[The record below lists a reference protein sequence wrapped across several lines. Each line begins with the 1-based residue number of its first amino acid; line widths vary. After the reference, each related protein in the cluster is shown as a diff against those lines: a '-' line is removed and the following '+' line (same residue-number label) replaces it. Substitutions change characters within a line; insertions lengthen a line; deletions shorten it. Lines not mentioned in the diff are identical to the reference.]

1 MSSETTIED
10 LKPLE
15 QMSLK
20 DENSDLSL
28 VKPPIFDPQND
39 LHKPI
44 NVDINEIIE
53 SLWETRIQSP
63 IVPRADT
70 ADLERIESSGCPQQG
85 EPIEK
90 VVDNTVSLLKNYSRH
105 ISHPGH
111 FGYLAPQGLR
121 TDPMGFAMT
130 AAMNQNVAMYA
141 SSPLGATLESTVIS
155 WLCELAGYDTTK
167 SSGCLLSGG
176 STSNLT
182 SLATALAH
190 YYGPEY
196 RRKGLIQMHIE
207 SGEKNLPVLI
217 CSESAHFCFQRAAG
231 MLGLGVDNV
240 VTIPNDENF
249 SMRLDLLEEAVE
261 KYSDENGRGIVCI
274 AATAGTTLT
283 GGLDD
288 LSTIHNMCE
297 EKDIWFHVDAAYGG
311 SALLSSELRPLLKGI
326 QNADSITMDLHKWF
340 YMSLDCSAILYKDP
354 KTVKSLFEDT
364 SNKVVKELS
373 LDSFSKSHLFFLLG
387 PELSRRMRALPLYIA
402 FQHYGMEK
410 MGKNVLFN
418 VQCAK
423 YLGDRVNEDPELE
436 VVVQSKLSIC
446 IFRMLLPKEIQERL
460 VITNAEEEK
469 KDQDHIDVD
478 AIVDELN
485 CHIRD
490 TLEAED
496 QFFLS
501 GAKIHSRPLLRVC
514 IVNYNSRPHHIDQLL
529 VDVKRIGKEWLNKRF
544 GLEM

>member
-1 MSSETTIED
+1 MSSETTVED
-10 LKPLE
+10 KLPLE

-20 DENSDLSL
+20 EEKSDLFS
-28 VKPPIFDPQND
+28 VKPPIFDPNND

-44 NVDINEIIE
+44 NVDLNKIID
-53 SLWETRIQSP
+53 SLWATRVESP

-70 ADLERIESSGCPQQG
+70 EALETIEKSTCPQMG
-85 EPIEK
+85 EPIES

-141 SSPLGATLESTVIS
+141 SSPLGATLETTVIS
-155 WLCELAGYDTTK
+155 WLCELAGYDTSK

-182 SLATALAH
+182 ALATALAH

-196 RRKGLIQMHIE
+196 RSKGFIQMHAE
-207 SGEKNLPVLI
+207 SGEKKLPVLI

-249 SMRLDLLEEAVE
+249 SMRLDLLQEAVD

-288 LSTIHNMCE
+288 LVEVYRMCE
-297 EKDIWFHVDAAYGG
+297 EKNIWFHVDAAYGG
-311 SALLSSELRPLLKGI
+311 SALLSPELRPLLKGI
-326 QNADSITMDLHKWF
+326 ENADSITMDLHKWF

-364 SNKVVKELS
+364 SNKVIKELS

-387 PELSRRMRALPLYIA
+387 PELSRRMRALPLFIA
-402 FQHYGMEK
+402 FRHYGMEK

-446 IFRMLLPKEIQERL
+446 IFRMLLPIEIQEKL
-460 VITNAEEEK
+460 VNTSIEEK
-469 KDQDHIDVD
+469 KEQDHADIDTV
-478 AIVDELN
+478 VDELN
-485 CHIRD
+485 SHIRD
-490 TLEAED
+490 TLESED

-514 IVNYNSRPHHIDQLL
+514 IVNYNSRPHHVDQLL
-529 VDVKRIGKEWLNKRF
+529 LDIKRIGKEWLNQRF
-544 GLEM
+544 GMAM